1 MDKCIKGIIV
11 VIDGMDGTG
20 KKTQS
25 DLLLKKIKT
34 EFPGV
39 KAELVSFPNYNNR
52 SSYFV
57 KRFLKEGYCKD
68 ANPYLLDSFFAID
81 RAITFEQELRKK
93 YEGGYF
99 LILDRYTL
107 SNAIYRMDK
116 FDDKDQSE
124 YLSNLSYME
133 HDILNLPKPDINII
147 LHSLPEVN
155 MQLID
160 NRCKIDHIEKDIN
173 ENKEVQTK
181 VFNNIQNIVVNT
193 NDDLFGP
200 INLLSIHDSENEL
213 YSKEEI
219 SNRIYQLV
227 FDMLQKYI

>member
-1 MDKCIKGIIV
+1 MDKCIKGIII

-25 DLLLKKIKT
+25 DLLLKRIKT
-34 EFPGV
+34 EFPGIR
-39 KAELVSFPNYNNR
+39 AELVSFPNYNNR

-68 ANPYLLDSFFAID
+68 TNPYLLDSFFAID

-93 YEGGYF
+93 YEDGYF

-107 SNAIYRMDK
+107 SNAIYRIDK
-116 FDDKDQSE
+116 FNNEDQSE
-124 YLSNLSYME
+124 YLSNLSHME
-133 HDILNLPKPDINII
+133 HGILNLPKPDINII
-147 LHSLPEVN
+147 LQSLPEVN

-160 NRCKIDHIEKDIN
+160 NRCKIDHVEKDIN
-173 ENKEVQTK
+173 ENMEVQTK
-181 VFNNIQNIVVNT
+181 VFNNIQNVVLNT
-193 NDDLFGP
+193 NDNLFGP
-200 INLLSIHDSENEL
+200 INLLSIHDNENKL

-227 FDMLQKYI
+227 FDMVQKYI